1 MKEYNLTP
9 QERRTYC
16 VCSVL
21 QAVFRG
27 YGIDLSQD
35 EIAGNLNPSD
45 KGFFVDDTRMKD
57 FLRSKG
63 FDFEYYWHNRTPFG
77 ETDTLLEDMTHDEGF
92 IGINSHVYLIRSFNY
107 PVLNIIDPDG
117 NKSLEKNLSEVLS
130 EMQSSGGFF
139 GIIRK
144 LDE

>member
-1 MKEYNLTP
+1 
-9 QERRTYC
+9 
-16 VCSVL
+16 
-21 QAVFRG
+21 
-27 YGIDLSQD
+27 
-35 EIAGNLNPSD
+35 
-45 KGFFVDDTRMKD
+45 
-57 FLRSKG
+57 
-63 FDFEYYWHNRTPFG
+63 
-77 ETDTLLEDMTHDEGF
+77 MTHDEGF